1 MGLFLT
7 VEGPDGAGKTTQI
20 ELLRDYLSDKGYD
33 IIVCREPGG
42 TPISEAV
49 RNVILNKEF
58 TEMGHM
64 TELLLYAAARAQLIE
79 EVIRPALEDGKIVI
93 CDRFVESSAVYQ
105 GIARGMG
112 IDLVYK
118 VNQFAIGDTMPDLT
132 IMIDL
137 DAEAGISRKK
147 KQAEL
152 DRMESETIDFH
163 KKVVEG
169 YRQLASLHPDRIYT
183 VDGSLTIE
191 EIHQKIVSQVN
202 KKFHGKGCCS
212 MKSFDAIIGHKKII
226 SHFEEAIKTGKVSHA
241 YLLSGEDGSGKMMI
255 AKAVAKALLCEHKDG
270 CGECAACKQ
279 VDSLNHPDVI
289 YITHEKYE
297 IRVDDIRKGIN
308 ETIDIKPYSGDYKI
322 YIIDDAD
329 RMNAGAQ
336 NALLKT
342 LEEPPA
348 YAVILLLTNNKDRL
362 LDTILSRC
370 VSMTLGSVRE
380 SEIEDY
386 LKANTGASHA
396 DIAFAAAFS
405 LGNIGRALHVLDTE
419 EFKDMLNDTM
429 NVITHMKSME
439 IYEVVSYAKSL
450 TKYKNEIYDFLDI
463 IMVWYR
469 DMLILKT
476 TGSLNQLVFKDK
488 YRQLK
493 DQEIYISFEGI
504 SHILDEVE
512 KARRRL
518 IANVNFE
525 VAIEMLLV
533 TIKENGKVW

>member
-1 MGLFLT
+1 M
-7 VEGPDGAGKTTQI
+7 
-20 ELLRDYLSDKGYD
+20 
-33 IIVCREPGG
+33 
-42 TPISEAV
+42 
-49 RNVILNKEF
+49 VIL
-58 TEMGHM
+58 M
-64 TELLLYAAARAQLIE
+64 A
-79 EVIRPALEDGKIVI
+79 
-93 CDRFVESSAVYQ
+93 
-105 GIARGMG
+105 
-112 IDLVYK
+112 YK
-118 VNQFAIGDTMPDLT
+118 VLYRKYRPD
-132 IMIDL
+132 
-137 DAEAGISRKK
+137 
-147 KQAEL
+147 
-152 DRMESETIDFH
+152 
-163 KKVVEG
+163 
-169 YRQLASLHPDRIYT
+169 
-183 VDGSLTIE
+183 
-191 EIHQKIVSQVN
+191 
-202 KKFHGKGCCS
+202 
-212 MKSFDAIIGHKKII
+212 SFENLYGQ
-226 SHFEEAIKTGKVSHA
+226 EAIKKLLSESIVLNKVSHA
-241 YLLSGEDGSGKMMI
+241 YLFHGPRGTGKTSTAKI
-255 AKAVAKALLCEHKDG
+255 FAKAINCENNIDG
-270 CGECAACKQ
+270 NPCNKCNSCINFSESPDIIEIDAASNNG
-279 VDSLNHPDVI
+279 VD
-289 YITHEKYE
+289 E
-297 IRVDDIRKGIN
+297 IRNLRDSAKILPTFSK
-308 ETIDIKPYSGDYKI
+308 YKI

-348 YAVILLLTNNKDRL
+348 YAVIFLLTNNKDRL

-380 SEIEDY
+380 NEIEDY

-405 LGNIGRALHVLDTE
+405 LGNIGRALHVLETE

-533 TIKENGKVW
+533 TIKENGKEW

>member
-1 MGLFLT
+1 
-7 VEGPDGAGKTTQI
+7 
-20 ELLRDYLSDKGYD
+20 
-33 IIVCREPGG
+33 
-42 TPISEAV
+42 
-49 RNVILNKEF
+49 
-58 TEMGHM
+58 
-64 TELLLYAAARAQLIE
+64 
-79 EVIRPALEDGKIVI
+79 
-93 CDRFVESSAVYQ
+93 
-105 GIARGMG
+105 
-112 IDLVYK
+112 
-118 VNQFAIGDTMPDLT
+118 
-132 IMIDL
+132 
-137 DAEAGISRKK
+137 
-147 KQAEL
+147 
-152 DRMESETIDFH
+152 
-163 KKVVEG
+163 
-169 YRQLASLHPDRIYT
+169 
-183 VDGSLTIE
+183 
-191 EIHQKIVSQVN
+191 
-202 KKFHGKGCCS
+202 

-439 IYEVVSYAKSL
+439 IY
-450 TKYKNEIYDFLDI
+450 DFLDI

>member
-1 MGLFLT
+1 
-7 VEGPDGAGKTTQI
+7 
-20 ELLRDYLSDKGYD
+20 
-33 IIVCREPGG
+33 
-42 TPISEAV
+42 
-49 RNVILNKEF
+49 
-58 TEMGHM
+58 
-64 TELLLYAAARAQLIE
+64 
-79 EVIRPALEDGKIVI
+79 
-93 CDRFVESSAVYQ
+93 
-105 GIARGMG
+105 
-112 IDLVYK
+112 
-118 VNQFAIGDTMPDLT
+118 
-132 IMIDL
+132 
-137 DAEAGISRKK
+137 
-147 KQAEL
+147 
-152 DRMESETIDFH
+152 
-163 KKVVEG
+163 
-169 YRQLASLHPDRIYT
+169 
-183 VDGSLTIE
+183 
-191 EIHQKIVSQVN
+191 
-202 KKFHGKGCCS
+202 

-386 LKANTGASHA
+386 HHKQGL
-396 DIAFAAAFS
+396 
-405 LGNIGRALHVLDTE
+405 E
-419 EFKDMLNDTM
+419 EYQKKF
-429 NVITHMKSME
+429 
-439 IYEVVSYAKSL
+439 
-450 TKYKNEIYDFLDI
+450 
-463 IMVWYR
+463 
-469 DMLILKT
+469 
-476 TGSLNQLVFKDK
+476 
-488 YRQLK
+488 
-493 DQEIYISFEGI
+493 FE
-504 SHILDEVE
+504 EQ
-512 KARRRL
+512 RRL
-518 IANVNFE
+518 ERAKEAREMPEPVKIDPKELEYQEYQRQQAELEQQAWLDAMKRERDEEARMEAYKKRKAEADREIEEMRKNSVNRDEPIPKPRPKNDFE
-525 VAIEMLLV
+525 P
-533 TIKENGKVW
+533 

>member
-1 MGLFLT
+1 MAYTALYR
-7 VEGPDGAGKTTQI
+7 EWRPKTFNDVVGQEHITTTLKNQ
-20 ELLRDYLSDKGYD
+20 
-33 IIVCREPGG
+33 
-42 TPISEAV
+42 
-49 RNVILNKEF
+49 ILN
-58 TEMGHM
+58 H
-64 TELLLYAAARAQLIE
+64 R
-79 EVIRPALEDGKIVI
+79 
-93 CDRFVESSAVYQ
+93 
-105 GIARGMG
+105 IA
-112 IDLVYK
+112 
-118 VNQFAIGDTMPDLT
+118 
-132 IMIDL
+132 
-137 DAEAGISRKK
+137 
-147 KQAEL
+147 
-152 DRMESETIDFH
+152 
-163 KKVVEG
+163 
-169 YRQLASLHPDRIYT
+169 
-183 VDGSLTIE
+183 
-191 EIHQKIVSQVN
+191 
-202 KKFHGKGCCS
+202 
-212 MKSFDAIIGHKKII
+212 
-226 SHFEEAIKTGKVSHA
+226 HA
-241 YLLSGEDGSGKMMI
+241 YLFCGTRGTGKTST
-255 AKAVAKALLCEHKDG
+255 AKVFAKALNCLNLQDGEPCNECEM
-270 CGECAACKQ
+270 C
-279 VDSLNHPDVI
+279 
-289 YITHEKYE
+289 
-297 IRVDDIRKGIN
+297 RKIN
-308 ETIDIKPYSGDYKI
+308 EGLAIDVTELDAASNNGVDKI
-322 YIIDDAD
+322 RDIIDDVKYPPQEAKYKVYIMD
-329 RMNAGAQ
+329 EVHMLSAGAV
-336 NALLKT
+336 NAFLKT